1 MVFIW
6 LFPFFSSGY
15 LWLVLSI
22 FLLALWMLNSFPF
35 LLFPLANPL
44 WSHNAYPEM
53 LWFNALSVGTYM
65 FFDFFLS
72 VIPLNSL
79 LQVSM
84 WFSFMCYAFSL
95 VLFLSAIF
103 TQNIFSLISLN
114 LNLYAFNFISAS
126 ISYSLSSICCN
137 CTLTLYLFPHTL
149 YCLMF
154 L

>member
-1 MVFIW
+1 MVFVW

-22 FLLALWMLNSFPF
+22 YLLALWMLNFFPF
-35 LLFPLANPL
+35 LLFLLTNPL

-53 LWFNALSVGTYM
+53 LWFNALSVGIYM

-72 VIPLNSL
+72 VVLINSL

-95 VLFLSAIF
+95 VLFLSAIS
-103 TQNIFSLISLN
+103 TQNKFSLISTN
-114 LNLYAFNFISAS
+114 SNLYVFAFINAS

-137 CTLTLYLFPHTL
+137 CTLTFHLFPHAL

>member
-6 LFPFFSSGY
+6 LFLFLSSCF
-15 LWLVLSI
+15 LWLVLSTY
-22 FLLALWMLNSFPF
+22 LLALWMLNSFPF
-35 LLFPLANPL
+35 LLFPLANSL

-65 FFDFFLS
+65 LFDFFLS
-72 VIPLNSL
+72 VIPLNLL

-84 WFSFMCYAFSL
+84 LFSFMLYAFLL
-95 VLFLSAIF
+95 VLFLSAIT
-103 TQNIFSLISLN
+103 TQNNFSLVSVN
-114 LNLYAFNFISAS
+114 SNLYASDFINAF